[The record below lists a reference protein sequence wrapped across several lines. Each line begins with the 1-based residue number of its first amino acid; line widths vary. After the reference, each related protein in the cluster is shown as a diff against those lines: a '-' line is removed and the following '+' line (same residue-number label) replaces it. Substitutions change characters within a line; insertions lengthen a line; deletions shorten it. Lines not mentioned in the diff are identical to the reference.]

1 MKGINKMEKRFYAVS
16 NSHLDTQWNWTVQ
29 DTIRKCLKDTLE
41 QNFRNFRNAPKYLFN
56 FEGAFKYKLMAEYYP
71 EHYKKLRAFVE
82 QGRWMPSG
90 AFWDSCDVNVPS
102 SEALMRQALLGNK
115 FFEKEFGIF
124 TKDIF
129 LPDCFGFR
137 ASIPSIAK
145 HMGLLGFSTQKLTWG
160 VGCPIVNDDGTVTR
174 PMPGKYKRLDLGK
187 WKGPD
192 GNEIFVSLNGGTY
205 IYQFSEHE
213 EPVQK
218 REYILKCIEK
228 NEELSHIPWR
238 MQYFGVGDEGGGC
251 CTKCA
256 QMVSDAE
263 SATDGEYRVINA
275 HTYRMFEDLEQE
287 DTSMLPT
294 YEGQLHIPHGF
305 GALTSH
311 TISKRF
317 NRLCENLGDAT
328 ERASV
333 LAALYTDHVYPQ
345 EKINEAWKTFLWHQ
359 FHDDLTGTSICDAYV
374 FSHNDY
380 AIALNQFATEL
391 TASIGAIAGT
401 LDTNVNGTPVILF
414 NQSGHKRTSIV
425 SAEIPT
431 SAKAINVFNE
441 NGKEVPSQLVTKDGK
456 TYALFEAALPAVSV
470 TVYDVREAEKA
481 YESKL
486 RITNR
491 TLENDYY
498 LVTLDENGD
507 IASIID
513 KELDKELL
521 SAPIRLEISPDTSN
535 VWPSWELNFDDLTK
549 EHFFVKD
556 NVKIEKIEDGA
567 VSVAFRIS
575 RTYQNS
581 VFTQTVRLTSCSKIV
596 EVENYVDWYSR
607 NSLLKATFHLTASNP
622 IAEFDLGLGTE
633 KGENTDSYP
642 YFEHCV
648 HTYADLT
655 DTSGDFGIAILND
668 SKYGM
673 DKPNDSTLR
682 LTLIHTPDSAYS
694 DESKQDWQD
703 FGRNEFRFAITSHS
717 GKRDGVALLADE
729 FNKPVYPFSA
739 DKHSA
744 NRKTVSL
751 VESDNS
757 EILIRAVKKAEDS
770 DSIIVRVQEMAGVDH
785 PVAKLT
791 FANTIAEAIETNG
804 YEAPIGSVNTTDTIL
819 EFALGHY
826 APKTFALSL
835 NATKTK
841 GTPTNYT
848 ILALPYNMKI
858 TTENGFGST
867 ESDISIPEEI
877 FCEYVESSG
886 IPFSLGSA
894 SKNNVVSKAKT
905 TIALPEGTKTLYLL
919 ATAPKTASYELHIDE
934 TPYNLNVSGMTDYVG
949 TWDMVAKGDSCFIN
963 RDEIGA
969 VYTHTHDERG
979 NDRYYEFAY
988 AFKYA
993 IPVENAKNV
1002 TLPEDMI
1009 VFAATA
1015 SNQTDTVFPYMPLY
1029 PIAEK
1034 EERPTHK
1041 LTIKAARSNGEITVY
1056 ETLST
1061 VTLAADTLTLI
1072 QAPDNDPEAL
1082 FDGWDGDCVVTPAG
1096 VTALIRMPDSDSELI
1111 VKRRYIGTNLSLKK
1125 PTDASIS
1132 ENENE
1137 TPDHAVNGVQGEKWC
1152 GLVDKDKGAWMSIDL
1167 TEPVTFDRWLVK
1179 HAGPYEGSDWNTS
1192 DFALDYKLN
1201 EEDDW
1206 TRLDTV
1212 TNNTEDTTLRDVAP
1226 TAARFVRLFVTKPA
1240 QGEDPDDHAR
1250 IFEFAIFVK

>member
-1 MKGINKMEKRFYAVS
+1 MRGVSYMEKRFYAVS
-16 NSHLDTQWNWTVQ
+16 NSHLDTQWNWTIQ

-71 EHYKKLRAFVE
+71 EHYKKLREFVK

-137 ASIPSIAK
+137 ASLPSIAK
-145 HMGLLGFSTQKLTWG
+145 HMGLIGFSTQKLTWG
-160 VGCPIVNDDGTVTR
+160 VGCPIVNEDGTVSR
-174 PMPGKYKRLDLGK
+174 PMPGKHKRLDLGK

-192 GNEIFVSLNGGTY
+192 GNEIFVSLNGGVY
-205 IYQFSEHE
+205 IYQFSEHD
-213 EPVQK
+213 EPVHQ

-228 NEELSHIPWR
+228 NEELSHFPWR

-263 SATDGEYRVINA
+263 SATDGQYRVINA
-275 HTYRMFEDLEQE
+275 HTYQIFEDLEKE
-287 DTSMLPT
+287 DTSKLPT

-311 TISKRF
+311 TVSKRF
-317 NRLCENLGDAT
+317 NRLCENLGDAA

-333 LAALYTDHVYPQ
+333 LASLYTHHTYPQ
-345 EKINEAWKTFLWHQ
+345 EKLNDAWKTFLWHQ
-359 FHDDLTGTSICDAYV
+359 FHDDLTGTSVCDAYV

-380 AIALNQFATEL
+380 VIALNQFATEL
-391 TASIGAIAGT
+391 TASIGALTET
-401 LDTNVNGTPVILF
+401 LDTNVIGTPVVLY
-414 NQSGHKRTSIV
+414 NQIGHKRTSAV
-425 SAEIPT
+425 LAEIPIT
-431 SAKAINVFNE
+431 ANAIRVYDE
-441 NGKEVPSQLVTKDGK
+441 NRKEVPSQLITKNEK
-456 TYALFEAALPAVSV
+456 TFALFEATLPAVGI
-470 TVYDVREAEKA
+470 TVYDVQEADSA
-481 YESKL
+481 YEGTL
-486 RITNR
+486 RITDR
-491 TLENDYY
+491 TLENQYY
-498 LVTLDENGD
+498 IVTVDENGD

-535 VWPSWELNFDDLTK
+535 VWPSWELNFDDLNK

-556 NVKIEKIEDGA
+556 NVQIEKSEEGG
-567 VSVAFRIS
+567 VSVALRII
-575 RTYQNS
+575 RTYQGS
-581 VFTQTVRLTSCSKIV
+581 KFTQTVRLTSCNKTV
-596 EVENYVDWYSR
+596 EVENHVDWYSR
-607 NSLLKATFHLTASNP
+607 NSLLKATFPLTASNP

-655 DTSGDFGIAILND
+655 DASGNFGIAILND

-673 DKPNDSTLR
+673 DKPNDNTLR

-694 DESKQDWQD
+694 EESKQDWQD
-703 FGRNEFRFAITSHS
+703 FGRNEFRFAITSHRN
-717 GKRDGVALLADE
+717 KRDGVALIAEE

-744 NRKTVSL
+744 DRKTLSF
-751 VESDNS
+751 VESNDS

-770 DSIIVRVQEMAGVDH
+770 DKIIVRIQEMAGIDH
-785 PVAKLT
+785 TAASLT
-791 FANTIAEAIETNG
+791 FATEVTEAIETNG
-804 YEAPIGSVNTTDTIL
+804 YETPIGSVTTQNNIL
-819 EFALGHY
+819 KFPLGHY
-826 APKTFALSL
+826 APKTFALSV
-835 NATKTK
+835 K
-841 GTPTNYT
+841 GDRIAGKPVNLT
-848 ILALPYNMKI
+848 ILSLPYNLKI

-877 FCEYVESSG
+877 FNNAINSSG
-886 IPFSLGSA
+886 IPFSLG
-894 SKNNVVSKAKT
+894 KTCENNVLSQTKT
-905 TIALPEGTKTLYLL
+905 TLTMPTDAKTLYLL
-919 ATAPKTASYELHIDE
+919 AAAPKSKTCELLIDDA
-934 TPYNLNVSGMTDYVG
+934 PYTLSVSGMTDKVG
-949 TWDMVAKGDSCFIN
+949 TWDMVAKGDTCFIN
-963 RDEIGA
+963 RDEIAA

-988 AFKYA
+988 LFKYA
-993 IPVENAKNV
+993 IPVEHAKTV

-1009 VFAATA
+1009 VFAATT
-1015 SNQTDTVFPYMPLY
+1015 SSETDTVFPVMPLY

-1034 EERPTHK
+1034 DVRPSHK
-1041 LTIKAARSNGEITVY
+1041 LTVKAARSNGKITVY
-1056 ETLST
+1056 ETLN
-1061 VTLAADTLTLI
+1061 TLTLTESALTLI
-1072 QAPDNDPEAL
+1072 RAPDNDPEAI
-1082 FDGWDGDCVVTPAG
+1082 FDGWEGNCVVIQAG
-1096 VTALIRMPDSDSELI
+1096 VTALIRMPDTDAELI
-1111 VKRRYIGTNLSLKK
+1111 VRRRYIGQNLSLKK
-1125 PTDASIS
+1125 PADASIS
-1132 ENENE
+1132 ENEYE
-1137 TPDHAVNGVQGEKWC
+1137 TPDHAVNGIQGEKWC
-1152 GLVDKDKGAWMSIDL
+1152 GFVDKETGAWMSIDL
-1167 TEPVTFDRWLVK
+1167 EKPTTFNRWLVK

-1201 EEDDW
+1201 ETDEW
-1206 TRLDTV
+1206 IRLDTV
-1212 TNNTEDTTLRDVAP
+1212 INNTEDITLRDVAP
-1226 TAARFVRLFVTKPA
+1226 TTARFVRLFVTKPA
-1240 QGEDPDDHAR
+1240 QGEEPDDHAR
-1250 IFEFAIFVK
+1250 IFEFAIFLK

>member
-1 MKGINKMEKRFYAVS
+1 MEKRFYAVS

-41 QNFRNFRNAPKYLFN
+41 QNFRNFRNAPKYIFN

-160 VGCPIVNDDGTVTR
+160 VGCPIVNENGTVSR
-174 PMPGKYKRLDLGK
+174 PMPGKFKRLDLGK

-213 EPVQK
+213 EPVQS
-218 REYILKCIEK
+218 REYILKCIER
-228 NEELSHIPWR
+228 NEELSHFPWR

-256 QMVSDAE
+256 RMVSDAE
-263 SATDGEYRVINA
+263 SETDGMYRVINA

-287 DTSMLPT
+287 DTSLLPT

-311 TISKRF
+311 TISKRL

-333 LAALYTDHVYPQ
+333 LASLYTDHPYPQ
-345 EKINEAWKTFLWHQ
+345 DKINEAWKTFLWHQ

-391 TASIGAIAGT
+391 TASIGAISEI
-401 LDTNVNGTPVILF
+401 LDTNVIGTPVVLF
-414 NQSGHKRTSIV
+414 NQSGHRRTSAV
-425 SAEIPT
+425 SAELPI
-431 SAKAINVFNE
+431 SAKAIRVFDE
-441 NGKEVPSQLVTKDGK
+441 NDNEVPSQLTVKDGK
-456 TYALFEAALPAVSV
+456 TYVIFEATLPAVGV
-470 TVYDVREAEKA
+470 TVYDVREADTA
-481 YESKL
+481 MESAL
-486 RITNR
+486 RVTDR
-491 TLENDYY
+491 TLENEYY
-498 LVTLDENGD
+498 LVRIDENGD
-507 IASIID
+507 IASILD
-513 KELDKELL
+513 KTLGKELL
-521 SAPIRLEISPDTSN
+521 SAPVRLEISPDTSN
-535 VWPSWELNFDDLTK
+535 VWPSWELNFDDLAK

-556 NVKIEKIEDGA
+556 NVKIEIAENGA
-567 VSVAFRIS
+567 VSVALKIT
-575 RTYQNS
+575 RTYQGS
-581 VFTQTVRLTSCSKIV
+581 KFIQTVRLTSATKAV
-596 EVENYVDWYSR
+596 EVDNYVEWYSR
-607 NSLLKATFHLTASNP
+607 NSLLKATFPLTASNP

-673 DKPNDSTLR
+673 DKPNDNTLR

-703 FGRNEFRFAITSHS
+703 FGRNEFRFAITSHA
-717 GKRDGVALLADE
+717 GNRDGVALLADE
-729 FNKPVYPFSA
+729 FNKPIYPFSS
-739 DKHSA
+739 DKHA
-744 NRKTVSL
+744 ATRKTLSL
-751 VESDNS
+751 IESENS

-785 PVAKLT
+785 TNAKLSFSDKVT
-791 FANTIAEAIETNG
+791 DVVETNG
-804 YEAPIGSVNTTDTIL
+804 YETPIGQLTLTGSTL
-819 EFALGHY
+819 EFPLGHF
-826 APKTFALSL
+826 APKTFAITFDCEK
-835 NATKTK
+835 AQTEPKK
-841 GTPTNYT
+841 YT
-848 ILALPYNMKI
+848 ILALPFNIKI

-867 ESDISIPEEI
+867 ESEVSIPEEI
-877 FCEYVESSG
+877 FTNHIVSSG
-886 IPFSLGSA
+886 VPFSLGSA
-894 SKNNVVSKAKT
+894 SDNNVLAKCKT
-905 TIALPEGTKTLYLL
+905 VINIPEGAKTLYLL
-919 ATAPKTASYELHIDE
+919 ATARQTATLELLIDE
-934 TPYNLNVSGMTDYVG
+934 APYALTVSGMCDRVG
-949 TWDMVAKGDSCFIN
+949 SWDMVAKGESCFIN
-963 RDEIGA
+963 RDELAA

-993 IPVENAKNV
+993 IPVENAKTV
-1002 TLPEDMI
+1002 TIPEDMI
-1009 VFAATA
+1009 LFAATA
-1015 SNQTDTVFPYMPLY
+1015 SDDTDTVFPYVPLY
-1029 PIAEK
+1029 PVAEK
-1034 EERPTHK
+1034 QERPPYT
-1041 LTIKAARSNGEITVY
+1041 LTLKAARSNGEITVY

-1061 VTLAADTLTLI
+1061 VTLSAGALTLI
-1072 QAPDNDPEAL
+1072 GAPDNDPEAL
-1082 FDGWDGDCVVTPAG
+1082 FDGWEGDCLVTPAG
-1096 VTALIRMPDSDSELI
+1096 VTALIRMTDGDTELT
-1111 VKRRYIGTNLSLKK
+1111 VKRRYIGQNLSLNK

-1132 ENENE
+1132 ENEHE

-1152 GLVDKDKGAWMSIDL
+1152 GFVNKETGAWMSIDL
-1167 TEPVTFDRWLVK
+1167 EAPVTFDRWLVK
-1179 HAGPYEGSDWNTS
+1179 HAGPYEGADWNTS
-1192 DFALDYKLN
+1192 DFALEYKLN
-1201 EEDDW
+1201 ENDEW
-1206 TRLDTV
+1206 TRLDSV
-1212 TNNTEDTTLRDVAP
+1212 TNNTDDVTLRDVMP
-1226 TAARFVRLFVTKPA
+1226 TTARFVRLFVTKPA

-1250 IFEFAIFVK
+1250 IFEFSVFKK